1 MRLGTETA
9 TPGEP
14 NSFVE
19 VLSDISLGQR
29 QLINSFIEEHI
40 LTAWERLVLSVLR
53 PTSSDGLYDS
63 PAPDHIMLLSV
74 QMQKKPEFI
83 VFLGK

>member
-40 LTAWERLVLSVLR
+40 LTA
-53 PTSSDGLYDS
+53 
-63 PAPDHIMLLSV
+63 
-74 QMQKKPEFI
+74 
-83 VFLGK
+83 